1 MKLLS
6 VWLGLRRIDDSTLI
20 VFVSEITLVGA
31 DNKVSFLID
40 FWEC

>member
-6 VWLGLRRIDDSTLI
+6 VWLGLWRIDLTTLI
-20 VFVSEITLVGA
+20 VVVSEMTLVGA